1 MPEEDVDSQFKELLE
16 KAQRQPGIRELMVV
30 YGQYEEV
37 MALSHEYLM
46 GASPK
51 QVISTTSE
59 TS

>member
-1 MPEEDVDSQFKELLE
+1 MPEEDVDSQFEELLE
-16 KAQRQPGIRELMVV
+16 KAQRQPGIKELMAV

-46 GASPK
+46 GATSK
-51 QVISTTSE
+51 HVITTTSE